1 MESLTLLFLLLSMGL
16 YLLTVLKRKQEF
28 QFFTLI
34 IGVFALMMTLTD
46 DTIGSALAYLIIIEV
61 FVILSSVAW
70 LLFPP
75 EGD

>member
-1 MESLTLLFLLLSMGL
+1 MEGLTLLFLLLSMGL

-34 IGVFALMMTLTD
+34 IAVFALMMTLTD

-70 LLFPP
+70 LLFPS

>member
-34 IGVFALMMTLTD
+34 IAVFALMMTLTD